1 MSQYIRRAPWTA
13 VTALAAL
20 TVSLV
25 ACGGEKKGDGALSQ
39 DTTLA
44 RDLARVGGDTAVQPQ
59 LQDVPAAEPT
69 PEPTPAA
76 PPPAATPRPK
86 PRPAAPK
93 PTRPAPS
100 APAPTPTPAPAT
112 TPGGNVAEKGTGT
125 AEKMG
130 TVAAGTTLDLGAAD
144 KVCTNTNKVGDRFI
158 ATLNAPVTGS
168 DGAVIPAGAAVT
180 IELTTL
186 KRSENANDQI
196 QIGFRVINISF
207 DGRTYALDG
216 DVQTADITRVRSSS
230 GGNDAK
236 KVIGGA
242 VAGAVIGQILG
253 KKAKS
258 TIIGAAAGAAA
269 GGAAAA
275 ATANYDGC
283 VNAGGHITV
292 KLNAPVTVAVK

>member
-1 MSQYIRRAPWTA
+1 MPQYIRRAAWPAVVALA
-13 VTALAAL
+13 VTLAAC
-20 TVSLV
+20 S
-25 ACGGEKKGDGALSQ
+25 GEKKPDDAALAQ
-39 DTTLA
+39 DSALA

-69 PEPTPAA
+69 PEPA
-76 PPPAATPRPK
+76 PPPAATPTRPRPK
-86 PRPAAPK
+86 PAAPK
-93 PTRPAPS
+93 PTRPTPTT
-100 APAPTPTPAPAT
+100 PAPTPTNT
-112 TPGGNVAEKGTGT
+112 TPAGNTVEKGTGG

-130 TVAAGTTLDLGAAD
+130 TVGAGTLLNLGSAD

-158 ATLNAPVTGS
+158 ATLNESVSGS

-196 QIGFRVINISF
+196 QMGFRVINISF

-216 DVQTADITRVRSSS
+216 DVQTADITRVRASS

-236 KVIGGA
+236 KVLGGA

-253 KKAKS
+253 KKSKS

-275 ATANYDGC
+275 ATANYEGC
-283 VNAGGHITV
+283 VNAGGRIAV